1 MRTILCLALLCL
13 IAARPAAGQ
22 GLGPQPVSVP
32 VAVTLDDLYAAY
44 AQPTAEEVTVRIR
57 GPQGPERNDTLVVR
71 VDPGDDA
78 GRPRRLLL
86 ELGQLR
92 VFAEGGKLRAVNT
105 NVPSKYFEASFEGP
119 LTPAAIAGLLPPLP
133 LPQLELATTPR
144 AGGFRA
150 PTPYTSGITWSE
162 ALAQATV
169 RPHTMTLTGSGPAS
183 TVTVTA
189 HLGSARLIRI
199 SATIR
204 GRDGETAMELACR
217 PLEPGDPAT
226 WAPSIDGREPVRSL
240 TELRPTPAKA
250 QGQIVPGEV
259 VPELSFSR
267 PDLSAWTLSSAL
279 GGAPGMEESARP
291 LALVL
296 FRHAGGESRLKD
308 AVAGSTALRSIRS
321 GAAHPQPDPE
331 PPAFGTAAAI
341 VIELGEFSRE
351 KWDSAAREWAASI
364 PGDAQPPAGELLWA
378 PSAAQTIDRF
388 LPDAGAIIVVIGP
401 DRVLR
406 GAVRLDGRSS
416 DAASIAAELRA
427 LLRPAP

>member
-1 MRTILCLALLCL
+1 VRTIVCFAVLIL
-13 IAARPAAGQ
+13 IAPRLAMAQ
-22 GLGPQPVSVP
+22 GLGPQPEAVP
-32 VAVTLDDLYAAY
+32 VDVTLDDLYAAY
-44 AQPTAEEVTVRIR
+44 AQPTAEEMTVRVR

-92 VFAEGGKLRAVNT
+92 VFAEGGKLRAINS
-105 NVPSKYFEASFEGP
+105 NVPSKYFEAPFDGP

-144 AGGFRA
+144 ASGFHA
-150 PTPYTSGITWSE
+150 PTPYTTGITWSE

-169 RPHTMTLTGSGPAS
+169 RPHTMTLTGSGPTS
-183 TVTVTA
+183 TVTVAA
-189 HLGSARLIRI
+189 HLASARLIRI

-226 WAPSIDGREPVRSL
+226 WALPIDGREPVRSL
-240 TELRPTPAKA
+240 TELRPTAAKA
-250 QGQIVPGEV
+250 QGQIAPGEV
-259 VPELSFSR
+259 VPEMSFSR

-279 GGAPGMEESARP
+279 GGAPGTEESAKP
-291 LALVL
+291 LALIL
-296 FRHAGGESRLKD
+296 FRHTAGESRLKD
-308 AVAGSTALRSIRS
+308 AIAGSSALRSIRS
-321 GAAHPQPDPE
+321 GAGHTQPDPE
-331 PPAFGTAAAI
+331 TPAFGTAAAI
-341 VIELGEFSRE
+341 IIELGEFSRE
-351 KWDSAAREWAASI
+351 KWDGAGQEWAVAA
-364 PGDAQPPAGELLWA
+364 PGDAPPPTGELLWA

-388 LPDAGAIIVVIGP
+388 LPEAGAVIVVIGP

-406 GAVRLDGRSS
+406 GTVRLDGRAS
-416 DAASIAAELRA
+416 DATAIAAELRA